1 MALDHAKICWIICEK
16 CNSHGRE
23 LLIYGCLR
31 HGRVFCSPWVE
42 IKLGC
47 KEKVK
52 QHLTATAHCL
62 KLQSI
67 TWMLIWG
74 GLRGEFS
81 HPLLPTTLHHT
92 LQWAQVKNIDSSICL
107 IHAVTL
113 IVIMRGKTQIMNK
126 PQGVFQKVQSGT
138 LSRVGVCCRPVWAE
152 FFFPHL
158 CCLSLHLCCYSI
170 TDTGS
175 LRKWLGKQKSQ
186 MKGKY
191 FFPVCIAWK
200 VQLHDHHVLFHRARV
215 D

>member
-1 MALDHAKICWIICEK
+1 MVGYSAAL
-16 CNSHGRE
+16 E
-23 LLIYGCLR
+23 LRDKLR
-31 HGRVFCSPWVE
+31 LQRKSETV
-42 IKLGC
+42 
-47 KEKVK
+47 
-52 QHLTATAHCL
+52 LTATAHCL

-74 GLRGEFS
+74 RLRTEFS

-92 LQWAQVKNIDSSICL
+92 LQWAQVKNTDSSICL
-107 IHAVTL
+107 THAFPLT
-113 IVIMRGKTQIMNK
+113 VIMRGKTQRMNK

-152 FFFPHL
+152 FCFPHH
-158 CCLSLHLCCYSI
+158 CHLSLHLHYYSI

-175 LRKWLGKQKSQ
+175 LRKWLKKQKSH

-191 FFPVCIAWK
+191 FFSVCIAWK